1 MCYDP
6 GMACYILWAT
16 VQFVWLILAPV
27 WVGEYSDSNDDD
39 SSANNNTCNTVS
51 EVVIALMAINW
62 SYLFIGFL
70 FYFCS
75 WCCSCCDD
83 TAQKVNRDLEQAM
96 QPSNFMSS
104 FGSSMQ
110 AQFFGG
116 QNRQQGP
123 TVVQGRPVR

>member
-1 MCYDP
+1 
-6 GMACYILWAT
+6 MACYILWAI
-16 VQFVWLILAPV
+16 VQFVWLCLAPV
-27 WVGEYSDSNDDD
+27 WVGEYSGDDGAAKDSAC
-39 SSANNNTCNTVS
+39 STAS

-62 SYLFIGFL
+62 AYLLMGFL
-70 FYFCS
+70 FCFCS

-96 QPSNFMSS
+96 QPSNLVSS

-116 QNRQQGP
+116 QRRQQGP